1 MNRSKKIIV
10 LSHCILNSNA
20 KVTPLAKYRGVLTE
34 AVGTFIENGT
44 GLIQLPCP
52 ESTYLGM
59 NRWGM
64 SKDQYDHPSFRRHC
78 RNILKPYIDQI
89 ETFIKAE
96 YKILG
101 VIGVNG
107 SPNCGLSKTPMGL
120 TGGVTGP
127 DEKPFEKVKYIN
139 DSGVFMDEL
148 KALLKQRNIN
158 LKFMAIDEENPSTI
172 KDV

>member
-1 MNRSKKIIV
+1 
-10 LSHCILNSNA
+10 
-20 KVTPLAKYRGVLTE
+20 
-34 AVGTFIENGT
+34 
-44 GLIQLPCP
+44 
-52 ESTYLGM
+52 
-59 NRWGM
+59 
-64 SKDQYDHPSFRRHC
+64 
-78 RNILKPYIDQI
+78 
-89 ETFIKAE
+89 
-96 YKILG
+96 
-101 VIGVNG
+101 
-107 SPNCGLSKTPMGL
+107 MGL